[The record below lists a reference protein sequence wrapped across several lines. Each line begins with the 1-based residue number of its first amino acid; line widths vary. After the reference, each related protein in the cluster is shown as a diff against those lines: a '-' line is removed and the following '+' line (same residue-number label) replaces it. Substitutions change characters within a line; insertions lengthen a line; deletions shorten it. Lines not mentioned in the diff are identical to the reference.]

1 MDRYKALV
9 IREQADGSFSKN
21 IETVSR
27 DFLPKNDILV
37 KVSYAGLNYKDA
49 LSANGNKGVSRH
61 YPHTPGVDVSGV
73 IVETNAAHL
82 PKGMEVIVT
91 SYDLGMNTKGG
102 FAEYIS
108 VPAEWV
114 VPLPK
119 GMDLKQ
125 AMVMGTA
132 AYTAA
137 LALHKME
144 MSGQT
149 PEMGEIV
156 VTGASGGVGSMAIA
170 ILHKAGYQVIASSG
184 KQEQYEWLQELGAA
198 RCITREDVS
207 DSSGRPLLS
216 PGWAGAIDTV
226 GGNTLATLLKRCGRN
241 GNVATCGL
249 VASSELNTSVFPFI
263 LNGVN
268 LLGIDSAETPR
279 KIRMKIWK
287 RLAGDLKPDNL
298 DKMQEIV
305 ALEKIPEYMDKILKG
320 KTRGRV
326 VADLLPQK
334 ITDNETLGL

>member
-9 IREQADGSFSKN
+9 IREQTDGTFSRSV
-21 IETVSR
+21 ETVSR
-27 DFLPKNDILV
+27 DFLPHNDILV
-37 KVSYAGLNYKDA
+37 KVAYAGLNYKDA
-49 LSANGNKGVSRH
+49 LSANGNKGVSRN
-61 YPHTPGVDVSGV
+61 YPHTPGVDASGV
-73 IVETNAAHL
+73 IEESNSPHL

-119 GMDLKQ
+119 GMGLKD

-156 VTGASGGVGSMAIA
+156 VTGASGGVGSMAVA
-170 ILHKAGYQVIASSG
+170 ILHKAGYQIIASSG
-184 KQEQYEWLQELGAA
+184 KKEHYDWLMELGAA
-198 RCITREDVS
+198 RCVSRDEVS
-207 DSSGRPLLS
+207 DNSGRPLLS
-216 PGWAGAIDTV
+216 PAWAGAIDTV

-249 VASSELNTSVFPFI
+249 VASPELNTSVFPFI

-268 LLGIDSAETPR
+268 LLGVDSAETPGE
-279 KIRMKIWK
+279 IRMEIWK

-298 DKMQEIV
+298 ERMQTIV
-305 ALEKIPEYMDKILKG
+305 PLEQIPEYMDEILKG
-320 KTRGRV
+320 KTTGRV
-326 VADLLPQK
+326 VADLSL
-334 ITDNETLGL
+334 